1 LTRRGYTPSVR
12 ALIPTLLLLSGCTS
26 VYRMPGPLGAV
37 GHDADYPA
45 PASSPAPVAS
55 RTTSGRAPRASNAGQ
70 AVADA
75 ACAFEGSRS
84 IAVRG
89 VKYRFDCSGFVEA
102 AMDSAGVH
110 FEGSSRDL
118 FEAARERGVLHRRH
132 RPEIGDVAF
141 FDDTYD
147 KDGDGRVNDP
157 LSHVAVVVRVDGDG
171 TIGMLHLGGSGITS
185 LTMNLRDPETHL
197 DAAGQLLNDYLRA
210 ASKRDTAKVKHMA
223 GELWVAFGS
232 LWKAEAVATR

>member
-1 LTRRGYTPSVR
+1 MR

-37 GHDADYPA
+37 GQAADYPA
-45 PASSPAPVAS
+45 PAGSQAEVAAKPS
-55 RTTSGRAPRASNAGQ
+55 AVKAPRANATGQ

-75 ACAFEGSRS
+75 ACAFEGARS

-132 RPEIGDVAF
+132 RPDVGDIAF

-157 LSHVAVVVRVDGDG
+157 LSHVAVVVRVEGDG
-171 TIGMLHLGGSGITS
+171 TIGMVHLGGSGIAP
-185 LTMNLRDPETHL
+185 LTMNLRDPEAHQ
-197 DAAGQLLNDYLRA
+197 DAAGRLLNDYLRA
-210 ASKRDTAKVKHMA
+210 ASKRDPPRVKHLA

-232 LWKAEAVATR
+232 LWKVEAVAAL

>member
-1 LTRRGYTPSVR
+1 MR
-12 ALIPTLLLLSGCTS
+12 ALLPTLVLLSGCTA

-37 GHDADYPA
+37 GQDGDYAA
-45 PASSPAPVAS
+45 PASVAVAAAAKPPAARSPRQ
-55 RTTSGRAPRASNAGQ
+55 RTSGQ

-118 FEAARERGVLHRRH
+118 FDTARDRGVLHRRH
-132 RPEIGDVAF
+132 RPDVGDVAF

-157 LSHVAVVVRVDGDG
+157 LTHVAVVVRVDGDG
-171 TIGMLHLGGSGITS
+171 TIGMVHLGGSGIAS

-197 DAAGQLLNDYLRA
+197 DANGQLLNDYLRA
-210 ASKRDTAKVKHMA
+210 ASKRDSAKVKHLA

-232 LWKAEAVATR
+232 LWKAEAVAAR